1 MSKRASFRTI
11 VAATF
16 ACAVVVTMAQP
27 PDPQTL
33 GPKIGERLIDFSLP
47 DQHGV
52 TRSLRS
58 LVGPKGVVLVFF
70 RSADW

>member
-1 MSKRASFRTI
+1 MYAVLVSMAAAG
-11 VAATF
+11 VLAATI
-16 ACAVVVTMAQP
+16 AAHQP
-27 PDPQTL
+27 VDPQTL

>member
-1 MSKRASFRTI
+1 MNAVI
-11 VAATF
+11 VSIAAAGVLAATI
-16 ACAVVVTMAQP
+16 AAQQP
-27 PDPQTL
+27 VDPQTL

>member
-1 MSKRASFRTI
+1 MSTPSGWLASFL
-11 VAATF
+11 F
-16 ACAVVVTMAQP
+16 AGVLDAGGQA

-33 GPKIGERLIDFSLP
+33 GPKVGKRVPDFSLP

-52 TRSLRS
+52 TRP
-58 LVGPKGVVLVFF
+58 LVSMLGPKGALLVFF

>member
-1 MSKRASFRTI
+1 MYAVIASIAAAR
-11 VAATF
+11 VLAATI
-16 ACAVVVTMAQP
+16 AAQQP
-27 PDPQTL
+27 VDPQTL

>member
-1 MSKRASFRTI
+1 MPRRLFTAAVLASAVAV
-11 VAATF
+11 VAAQ
-16 ACAVVVTMAQP
+16 QP
-27 PDPQTL
+27 LDPQTL
-33 GPKIGERLIDFSLP
+33 GPKPGERLVDFSLP
-47 DQHGV
+47 DQQGV

>member
-1 MSKRASFRTI
+1 MY
-11 VAATF
+11 
-16 ACAVVVTMAQP
+16 AVVVSIAAAGVLAATIAAQQP
-27 PDPQTL
+27 IDPQTL

>member
-1 MSKRASFRTI
+1 MYAVI
-11 VAATF
+11 VSIAAAGVLAATI
-16 ACAVVVTMAQP
+16 AAQQP
-27 PDPQTL
+27 VDPQTL